1 MNAWNKKC
9 PGYGPDANRR
19 KAATI
24 NHAPVAG
31 EHGRSNTAHGVSA
44 LEGSPEVT
52 LEISLE
58 ETSQGVEVEAEM
70 AEGESPP
77 LGGGVRPGEA
87 GEALEWKVVTDVRET
102 NEHSAIF
109 GGTESKIIRRVRL
122 TPKGNSP
129 N

>member
-1 MNAWNKKC
+1 MDAWNEKC
-9 PGYGPDANRR
+9 PDHVPDANPR

-31 EHGRSNTAHGVSA
+31 EHGRSTTADGVGA
-44 LEGSPEVT
+44 LEVSPEVT

-58 ETSQGVEVEAEM
+58 ETCQGVEVEAEM

-87 GEALEWKVVTDVRET
+87 GEALE
-102 NEHSAIF
+102 
-109 GGTESKIIRRVRL
+109 
-122 TPKGNSP
+122 
-129 N
+129 